1 MICLLVIFVSINNY
15 GKAILFDC
23 ALLQNEITSVFRW
36 LMKVNSSS
44 YKFLQLFFLKFYL
57 IN

>member
-44 YKFLQLFFLKFYL
+44 YKFLQLFFF
-57 IN
+57 